1 MLTDLPGRCKPAAPP
16 AVDVTGCSLVY
27 DPPAMHAWLDALQ
40 NSAFSAWVV
49 GSDSIWAYPM
59 ILTMHT
65 VGLGIV
71 VGAAVVLDFR
81 LLGIGPGIP
90 LDEMKRVFPI
100 FWVGFTINLVSGV
113 MLFVSEAAD
122 KAAQPVFLLKLTL
135 IVFGVIVTARIRRL
149 VFGRGD
155 PATLVPPAARRL
167 AMSSLVF
174 WAGAI
179 VAGRLMAYLK

>member
-1 MLTDLPGRCKPAAPP
+1 MRMA
-16 AVDVTGCSLVY
+16 
-27 DPPAMHAWLDALQ
+27 AWLHTLQ

-71 VGAAVVLDFR
+71 VGAAVIVDLR
-81 LLGIGPGIP
+81 LLGVGPGVP
-90 LDEMKRVFPI
+90 LDEVKRLFPI
-100 FWVGFTINLVSGV
+100 FWVGFFINLVSGV

-122 KAAQPVFLLKLTL
+122 KATQPVFLLKLSL
-135 IVFGVIVTARIRRL
+135 IAIGVAVTVRIRRRL
-149 VFGRGD
+149 FGGGETSILAAAGLRTL
-155 PATLVPPAARRL
+155 ATG
-167 AMSSLVF
+167 SLFV

>member
-1 MLTDLPGRCKPAAPP
+1 
-16 AVDVTGCSLVY
+16 
-27 DPPAMHAWLDALQ
+27 MHAFFVGLQ

-71 VGAAVVLDFR
+71 VGAAAVVDMR

-90 LDEMKRVFPI
+90 LEEMRRVFPI
-100 FWVGFTINLVSGV
+100 FWLGFYINLVSGL

-122 KAAQPVFLLKLTL
+122 KAAQPVFLVKLL
-135 IVFGVIVTARIRRL
+135 LVAIGVVVTARIRR
-149 VFGRGD
+149 VAFGGGPVAA
-155 PATLVPPAARRL
+155 PAVRARTLAKLSL
-167 AMSSLVF
+167 AV
-174 WAGAI
+174 WAGTI
-179 VAGRLMAYLK
+179 VTGRLMAYLK

>member
-1 MLTDLPGRCKPAAPP
+1 MIRR
-16 AVDVTGCSLVY
+16 V
-27 DPPAMHAWLDALQ
+27 MHAWLDSLQ
-40 NSAFSAWVV
+40 NSAFSQWVV

-71 VGAAVVLDFR
+71 VGAAAVLDLR

-90 LDEMKRVFPI
+90 LSEMRRVVPL
-100 FWVGFTINLVSGV
+100 FWLGFFINLVSGL
-113 MLFVSEAAD
+113 MLFASEAAD
-122 KAAQPVFLLKLTL
+122 KAAQPVFLVKLL
-135 IVFGVIVTARIRRL
+135 LVAIGVVVTSRISN
-149 VFGRGD
+149 VAF
-155 PATLVPPAARRL
+155 ASAVPPLRARSL
-167 AMSSLVF
+167 AKVSLVV

>member
-1 MLTDLPGRCKPAAPP
+1 MRMA
-16 AVDVTGCSLVY
+16 
-27 DPPAMHAWLDALQ
+27 AWLHTLQ

-71 VGAAVVLDFR
+71 VGAAVIVDLR
-81 LLGIGPGIP
+81 LLGVGPGVP
-90 LDEMKRVFPI
+90 LDEVKRLFPI
-100 FWVGFTINLVSGV
+100 FWVGFFINLVSGV

-122 KAAQPVFLLKLTL
+122 KATQPVFLLKLSL
-135 IVFGVIVTARIRRL
+135 IAIGVAVTVRIRRRL
-149 VFGRGD
+149 FGGGGASILAASGVR
-155 PATLVPPAARRL
+155 TLAIG
-167 AMSSLVF
+167 SLFV

>member
-1 MLTDLPGRCKPAAPP
+1 
-16 AVDVTGCSLVY
+16 
-27 DPPAMHAWLDALQ
+27 MHAFLEGLQ

-71 VGAAVVLDFR
+71 VGSAAILDLR
-81 LLGIGPGIP
+81 LLGVGPGIP
-90 LDEMKRVFPI
+90 VAEMRRVFPL
-100 FWVGFTINLVSGV
+100 FWLGFFINLVSGL

-122 KAAQPVFLLKLTL
+122 KAAQPVFLVKLL
-135 IVFGVIVTARIRRL
+135 LVIIGVIVTARLRHV
-149 VFGRGD
+149 VFDADTPALRGR
-155 PATLVPPAARRL
+155 AL
-167 AMSSLVF
+167 AKVSLFV

>member
-1 MLTDLPGRCKPAAPP
+1 MMRPF
-16 AVDVTGCSLVY
+16 
-27 DPPAMHAWLDALQ
+27 MHAWLQSLQ
-40 NSAFSAWVV
+40 NSAFSQWVV

-71 VGAAVVLDFR
+71 VGAAAILDLR

-90 LDEMKRVFPI
+90 VQEMRRILPL
-100 FWVGFTINLVSGV
+100 FWVGFFINLVSGL
-113 MLFVSEAAD
+113 MLFTSEAAD
-122 KAAQPVFLLKLTL
+122 KATQPVFLVKLL
-135 IVFGVIVTARIRRL
+135 LVGIGVVVTARLKR
-149 VFGRGD
+149 VAFD
-155 PATLVPPAARRL
+155 VASPPAHVRTL
-167 AMSSLVF
+167 AKVSLSV

>member
-1 MLTDLPGRCKPAAPP
+1 MRMA
-16 AVDVTGCSLVY
+16 
-27 DPPAMHAWLDALQ
+27 AWLHTLQ

-71 VGAAVVLDFR
+71 VGAAVIVDLR
-81 LLGIGPGIP
+81 LLGVGPGVP
-90 LDEMKRVFPI
+90 LDEVKRLFPI
-100 FWVGFTINLVSGV
+100 FWVGFFINLVSGV

-122 KAAQPVFLLKLTL
+122 KATQPVFLLKLSL
-135 IVFGVIVTARIRRL
+135 IAIGVAVTVRIRRRL
-149 VFGRGD
+149 FGGGASILDASGVR
-155 PATLVPPAARRL
+155 TLAIG
-167 AMSSLVF
+167 SLFV